1 MRSIWIFLILLT
13 SLLQIGISQA
23 DALQQAAGPIVV
35 ELKPGETKTVQWGL
49 VSDKENDVTVVEL
62 KADGNGAEFLSFP
75 KTVYIEPGQLI
86 FVDITVTIPPEN
98 TNNVELNPTILAT
111 ESDQSESSTLM
122 NIQMKKTLSI
132 IISSQNKAKPELEN
146 GLVITKPTDK
156 TKIESKSGGCLIAT
170 AAFGSELAP
179 QVQYLRELR
188 DNTVLGTQ
196 SGASFMTAFNSFYY
210 SFSPTVADWER
221 QNPVFK
227 EAVKISITPLITT
240 LSILQ
245 FVDIDSE
252 EEMLGYGIGLILLNV
267 GMYLLAPVFVI
278 YVIAGKI

>member
-111 ESDQSESSTLM
+111 ESDQSESSTLI

-146 GLVITKPTDK
+146 GLVITEPTDK

-245 FVDIDSE
+245 FVDIGSE

>member
-1 MRSIWIFLILLT
+1 MLFRS

-98 TNNVELNPTILAT
+98 TNNVELNPTISAT
-111 ESDQSESSTLM
+111 ESDQSESSTLI

-146 GLVITKPTDK
+146 GLVITEPTDK

-210 SFSPTVADWER
+210 SFSPIVADWER

>member
-86 FVDITVTIPPEN
+86 FVDITVTIPPKN

-111 ESDQSESSTLM
+111 ESDQSESSTLI

-146 GLVITKPTDK
+146 GLVITGPTDK

>member
-62 KADGNGAEFLSFP
+62 NADGNGAEFLSFP
-75 KTVYIEPGQLI
+75 KTVYIEPGQLV

-111 ESDQSESSTLM
+111 ESDQSESSTLI

-146 GLVITKPTDK
+146 GLVITEPTDK

>member
-146 GLVITKPTDK
+146 GLVITEPTDK